1 MSRRS
6 KKSEERP
13 LGVKVLA
20 GFAGLAGMSMVV
32 MSTGMEHIPQDD
44 MILGGASSAWGGLIV
59 LLGLF
64 YIAYGVGLWHTENW
78 GWWAGMITN
87 GIAVLSSFNSP
98 VFMVISLAVMVY
110 LYSIRDLFEI
120 TF

>member
-1 MSRRS
+1 MSRRRRRV
-6 KKSEERP
+6 EPERP

-20 GFAGLAGMSMVV
+20 VLALLTGGVMVLMSM
-32 MSTGMEHIPQDD
+32 GMAIPQVD
-44 MILGGASSAWGGLIV
+44 MILGGASRSWGGLIV

-64 YIAYGVGLWHTENW
+64 YIVYGVGLWTTESW

-87 GIAVLSSFNSP
+87 GIAVLTSFSAP

-110 LYSIRDLFEI
+110 LYSVRELFEI
-120 TF
+120 TL

>member
-1 MSRRS
+1 MTS
-6 KKSEERP
+6 KKVKSDVAP

-20 GFAGLAGMSMVV
+20 GLAGLVGMSMVLI
-32 MSTGMEHIPQDD
+32 STGMEHIPQVDLV
-44 MILGGASSAWGGLIV
+44 LGGASSSWGGLIV

-87 GIAVLSSFNSP
+87 GIAVLTSFSAP
-98 VFMVISLAVMVY
+98 VFMVISLAVMAY
-110 LYSIRDLFEI
+110 LYSVRELFEI